1 MLAQFSNVGSGL
13 CEEPPPGMILN
24 AFSLMLR
31 VECNFHS
38 CVAESIMGRRKT
50 IKSSVTSP
58 SMSDEPQS
66 SSTPHHPKS
75 GEEALRLS
83 QALRSQY
90 LFDHLQEDQLAMVV
104 DACFPVSVKA
114 GEIIVEEVGF

>member
-1 MLAQFSNVGSGL
+1 MT
-13 CEEPPPGMILN
+13 C
-24 AFSLMLR
+24 
-31 VECNFHS
+31 CNLIAIAGDVLINFLTY
-38 CVAESIMGRRKT
+38 VAESIMGRRKT
-50 IKSSVTSP
+50 IKSSVSSP
-58 SMSDEPQS
+58 SMNDEIKS

-75 GEEALRLS
+75 EEEALRLS

-114 GEIIVEEVGF
+114 GEIIVEEVAC